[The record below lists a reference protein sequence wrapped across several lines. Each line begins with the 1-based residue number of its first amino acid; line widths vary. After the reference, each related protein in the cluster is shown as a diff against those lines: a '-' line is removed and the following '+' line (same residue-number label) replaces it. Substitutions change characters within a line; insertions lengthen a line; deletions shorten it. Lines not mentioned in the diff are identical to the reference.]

1 LGLVLTDLFVLKI
14 THAGTAEA
22 CFAFFINR
30 IFLPEDLR
38 AAIKFQASQALFK

>member
-1 LGLVLTDLFVLKI
+1 LGFVLTDLFVLKI

-22 CFAFFINR
+22 CFCFFINR

-38 AAIKFQASQALFK
+38 AALKIQARQSLFK